1 MNLAVKN
8 ENDKKKEKRP
18 FQQKMTSSHFDSS
31 IVLNAK
37 QQEAYDAIERGESVF
52 LTGAAGTGKTAII
65 HKFNAETRKRVAITS
80 TTGTS
85 ALLMG
90 GSTLHSYLGI
100 GLGDGC
106 VDWLVEKILARKHL
120 SRRWRRVQV
129 LVVDEI
135 SMLSPE
141 LFDKL
146 NEIGKRIRK
155 SKKPWGGIQLVLSGD
170 FMQLPVVKCE
180 NFTFEAKTWNESISH
195 TFSLTVNVRQSGD
208 TLYRDILS
216 RCRMGV
222 PTDDDIAAL
231 NARVDAD
238 VSEDGIVPTKL
249 YSRNSEVDE
258 KNDHALEELEEQYE
272 KATGEELEF
281 EQYDMKT
288 TTRDLKCPDYKI
300 ANAMKNCIAP
310 IEMQLC
316 VGAQVML
323 LTNMFEGEG
332 DERKLILSNGSQ
344 GKVVSFRSSDGI
356 PRVCFANGLT
366 REIEMHSFEVY
377 EENNKEVPFIVM
389 SQIPLRLAYA
399 ITIHKSQGLTLDRA
413 EIDISNCFEAGQA
426 YVALSR
432 VKTLEGLCLSRP
444 CSKKDIRADPKC
456 VQYYEFH
463 NIKEKQEGLA
473 LGGRAVIRRPRMI
486 KPATPVS
493 TFRVGRVAR

>member
-1 MNLAVKN
+1 
-8 ENDKKKEKRP
+8 
-18 FQQKMTSSHFDSS
+18 MTSSHFDSS
-31 IVLNAK
+31 IILNEK

-65 HKFNAETRKRVAITS
+65 RKFDAETRRRVSMTS

-106 VDWLVEKILARKHL
+106 VEWLVEKILKRKYL
-120 SRRWRRVQV
+120 STRWRRIQV
-129 LVVDEI
+129 LVIDEI

-146 NEIGKRIRK
+146 NAIGKRVRK
-155 SKKPWGGIQLVLSGD
+155 SQKPWGGIQLVLSGD
-170 FMQLPVVKCE
+170 FMQLPVVKCV
-180 NFTFEAKTWNESISH
+180 NFTFEAKTWNESILH

-216 RCRMGV
+216 RCRMGD
-222 PTDDDIAAL
+222 PSDDDIAAL

-238 VSEDGIVPTKL
+238 VSVDGIVPTKL
-249 YSRNSEVDE
+249 YSRNYDVDR
-258 KNDHALEELEEQYE
+258 KNDHALEVLEEKYE

-332 DERKLILSNGSQ
+332 DERKLVLSNGSQ

-356 PRVCFANGLT
+356 PRVSFASDGLT
-366 REIEMHSFEVY
+366 RDIETHSFEVY

-432 VKTLEGLCLSRP
+432 VKTLQGLCLTRP

-463 NIKEKQEGLA
+463 NIKEKQEGLD
-473 LGGRAVIRRPRMI
+473 LGGRVVIRRPRMI
-486 KPATPVS
+486 KPVS
-493 TFRVGRVAR
+493 TFRVGQVAR

>member
-1 MNLAVKN
+1 
-8 ENDKKKEKRP
+8 
-18 FQQKMTSSHFDSS
+18 MTSSHFDSS
-31 IVLNAK
+31 IILNEK

-65 HKFNAETRKRVAITS
+65 RKFNAETRRRVSMTS

-106 VDWLVEKILARKHL
+106 VEWLVEKILKRKYL
-120 SRRWRRVQV
+120 STRWRRIQV
-129 LVVDEI
+129 LVIDEI

-146 NEIGKRIRK
+146 NAIGKCIRK

-170 FMQLPVVKCE
+170 FMQLPVVKCV
-180 NFTFEAKTWNESISH
+180 NFTFEAKTWNESILH

-208 TLYRDILS
+208 TVYRDILS
-216 RCRMGV
+216 RCRMGD
-222 PTDDDIAAL
+222 PSDDDIAAL
-231 NARVDAD
+231 NARVNAD
-238 VSEDGIVPTKL
+238 VSADGIVPTKL
-249 YSRNSEVDE
+249 YSRNYDVDR
-258 KNDHALEELEEQYE
+258 KNEHALEELEETYE
-272 KATGEELEF
+272 EETGEQLEF
-281 EQYDMKT
+281 EVYEMEVKT
-288 TTRDLKCPDYKI
+288 REVKCPAYKI
-300 ANAMKNCIAP
+300 DAAKKNCIAP
-310 IEMQLC
+310 VEMQLC

-332 DERKLILSNGSQ
+332 EERQLILSNGSQ
-344 GKVVSFRSSDGI
+344 GKVVRFLADGTPKVI
-356 PRVCFANGLT
+356 FANGLT
-366 REIEMHSFEVY
+366 RDIEPHSFEVY
-377 EENNKEVPFIVM
+377 DENNKEVPAIIM
-389 SQIPLRLAYA
+389 SQVPLRLAYA

-432 VKTLEGLCLSRP
+432 VKSLQGLCLTRT

-456 VQYYEFH
+456 VQYYEYH
-463 NIKEKQEGLA
+463 DATNKEVLPSMQQL
-473 LGGRAVIRRPRMI
+473 RAAARSTVSESAWKNAIAVSKGVI
-486 KPATPVS
+486 
-493 TFRVGRVAR
+493 